1 MYWILLLGLGLF
13 SLLSALLI
21 QKLWKKRLNVTLQFQ
36 DSYIYENE
44 DSALREIVANDKWL
58 PLPALEVRISMSR
71 FLSFIGEAT
80 DNSGVSD
87 QTYKRDVFAL
97 SFRQQITRTLPFTA
111 TKRGYYELQQA
122 DARAYDFFFRDV
134 GYHSFPQN
142 TALYVYPSQV
152 DARRLDIV
160 CTAITGTV
168 LVQNALFPDPFEF
181 SGIREYQPT
190 DPMNRINWKASSR
203 MSDVMVNQ
211 FDSTTNLDLTLVF
224 DLEDSHI
231 WKNDSLLEETI
242 RITSSLAARLVR
254 ARMPLMVFGNAA
266 LHKEEKS
273 GLFRVDLPAGAARM
287 AELNQRLA
295 RIEGA
300 SMSCLSLL
308 SAIEPLAKN
317 EQLIVLISKNTDKEI
332 VAQVS
337 RLATPARPLLWIIP
351 INPATERPP
360 ITLPSVR
367 TIFWEVQK

>member
-87 QTYKRDVFAL
+87 QTYKRDVFSL

-203 MSDVMVNQ
+203 MGDVMVNQ

-242 RITSSLAARLVR
+242 RITSSLAARLVH

-266 LHKEEKS
+266 LHKEEEG

-300 SMSCLSLL
+300 SMTCLSLL
-308 SAIEPLAKN
+308 SAIEPMAKN
-317 EQLIVLISKNTDKEI
+317 EQLIVFISKNTDKEI

-337 RLATPARPLLWIIP
+337 HLATPARPLLWIIP